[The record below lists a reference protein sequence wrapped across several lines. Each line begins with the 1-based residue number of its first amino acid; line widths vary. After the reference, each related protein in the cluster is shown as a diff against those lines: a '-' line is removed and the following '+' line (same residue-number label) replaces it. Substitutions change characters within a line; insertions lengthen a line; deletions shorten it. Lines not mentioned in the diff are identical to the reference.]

1 MSLSELSTELDG
13 LIIQQLPQYALH
25 ALTLTNKYYRG
36 LAEPYLYR
44 NIKVHDTSKYS
55 MARLAL
61 NLVVRKELA
70 RYIRSFELVYT
81 RENRVRARA
90 SDIVRM
96 VKANVKANHLE
107 TEIFDDRLGNVR
119 ENFLTRSPEVKKIIQ
134 DLAGP
139 LCGPQFTLKRF
150 TGQFLGFL
158 LTIILLL
165 APNLEHLQLEDI
177 DDEIPHEAFWGRWQ
191 GSTQR
196 ASGKSYPFHK
206 LKSLE
211 LSIGAEASIP
221 ILPPTESLKIRGQG
235 DSRLCWLPHNGPRA
249 IGGMCSLELQDVQ
262 ISQDDFETMISLPQ
276 MRSMKHLKMTRIG
289 HPTLETYDYR
299 RLIQLL
305 STSLLT
311 LKTLEWIG
319 ENGVYLHGTRSPFG
333 SFRGLM
339 QLEELTLDYQ
349 YLTPWTAVAISLHII
364 YPEHIIHP
372 EAFFPASLK
381 VLRIKNI
388 PSHVLMSLQRKSA
401 NYILGTAKY
410 LGLSRFDLYTDL
422 PWSSIGIGWMEAIRK
437 FLAKLVSSLDD
448 IGTSMRIYNHIDQDD
463 SELLCEKGYVLTC
476 SRRTCM

>member
-1 MSLSELSTELDG
+1 
-13 LIIQQLPQYALH
+13 
-25 ALTLTNKYYRG
+25 
-36 LAEPYLYR
+36 
-44 NIKVHDTSKYS
+44 
-55 MARLAL
+55 
-61 NLVVRKELA
+61 
-70 RYIRSFELVYT
+70 
-81 RENRVRARA
+81 
-90 SDIVRM
+90 
-96 VKANVKANHLE
+96 
-107 TEIFDDRLGNVR
+107 
-119 ENFLTRSPEVKKIIQ
+119 
-134 DLAGP
+134 
-139 LCGPQFTLKRF
+139 
-150 TGQFLGFL
+150 L

-249 IGGMCSLELQDVQ
+249 IGGMCSLELQDVH
-262 ISQDDFETMISLPQ
+262 ISQDDLETMISLPQ

>member
-1 MSLSELSTELDG
+1 MSLSELSTELDW
-13 LIIQQLPQYALH
+13 LVIQHLPQSALH
-25 ALTLTNKYYRG
+25 ALTLTNKYYRR
-36 LAEPYLYR
+36 LAQPYLYR

-107 TEIFDDRLGNVR
+107 TEIFNGRVENVR

-139 LCGPQFTLKRF
+139 LCGLQFTLKRF

-165 APNLEHLQLEDI
+165 ATNLEHLQLEDI
-177 DDEIPHEAFWGRWQ
+177 DDEIPHEVCWERWQ

-221 ILPPTESLKIRGQG
+221 ILPPTGSLKICGQG
-235 DSRLCWLPHNGPRA
+235 DSRLCWLPHKGPRA
-249 IGGMCSLELQDVQ
+249 IGDMSSLELQDVR
-262 ISQDDFETMISLPQ
+262 ISQDDLETMISLPQ

-289 HPTLETYDYR
+289 HPTLETYNYR
-299 RLIQLL
+299 RLSKFL
-305 STSLLT
+305 STSLPT
-311 LKTLEWIG
+311 LKTLEWTG
-319 ENGVYLHGTRSPFG
+319 ENGGYVHGTRSPFG

-339 QLEELTLDYQ
+339 QL
-349 YLTPWTAVAISLHII
+349 
-364 YPEHIIHP
+364 
-372 EAFFPASLK
+372 
-381 VLRIKNI
+381 
-388 PSHVLMSLQRKSA
+388 
-401 NYILGTAKY
+401 
-410 LGLSRFDLYTDL
+410 
-422 PWSSIGIGWMEAIRK
+422 
-437 FLAKLVSSLDD
+437 
-448 IGTSMRIYNHIDQDD
+448 
-463 SELLCEKGYVLTC
+463 
-476 SRRTCM
+476 

>member
-70 RYIRSFELVYT
+70 RYIRSFELVYI
-81 RENRVRARA
+81 RENRVTARA
-90 SDIVRM
+90 FDIVRM

-107 TEIFDDRLGNVR
+107 TEILDDRLENVR

-165 APNLEHLQLEDI
+165 ATKLEHLQLEDI
-177 DDEIPHEAFWGRWQ
+177 DDEIPHEACWERWQ
-191 GSTQR
+191 GFNQR
-196 ASGKSYPFHK
+196 ASGKPYPFHK
-206 LKSLE
+206 LKCLE

-249 IGGMCSLELQDVQ
+249 IGGMCSLELQDVH
-262 ISQDDFETMISLPQ
+262 ISQDDLETMISLPQ
-276 MRSMKHLKMTRIG
+276 IRSMKHLKMTRIG
-289 HPTLETYDYR
+289 HPTLETYNYR
-299 RLIQLL
+299 RLSQLL
-305 STSLLT
+305 STSLPI

-319 ENGVYLHGTRSPFG
+319 EDGVYLH
-333 SFRGLM
+333 
-339 QLEELTLDYQ
+339 
-349 YLTPWTAVAISLHII
+349 
-364 YPEHIIHP
+364 
-372 EAFFPASLK
+372 
-381 VLRIKNI
+381 
-388 PSHVLMSLQRKSA
+388 
-401 NYILGTAKY
+401 
-410 LGLSRFDLYTDL
+410 
-422 PWSSIGIGWMEAIRK
+422 
-437 FLAKLVSSLDD
+437 
-448 IGTSMRIYNHIDQDD
+448 
-463 SELLCEKGYVLTC
+463 
-476 SRRTCM
+476 